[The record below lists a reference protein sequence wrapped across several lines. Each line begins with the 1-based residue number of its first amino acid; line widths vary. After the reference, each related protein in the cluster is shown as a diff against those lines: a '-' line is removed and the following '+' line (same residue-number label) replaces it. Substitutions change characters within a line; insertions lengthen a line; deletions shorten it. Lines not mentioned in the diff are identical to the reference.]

1 MSRRVAPRIAARL
14 LVVAV
19 ALGLSLLL
27 CELVVRVARP
37 QTRYVVRDELPPSVR
52 LPASSYTSVSPEWR
66 TRIEINSLGFHDR
79 DHSFDHPG
87 TGTRILIA
95 GDSFSEAAQVP
106 IDETWWHLAGEA
118 IGAELGQPVEV
129 VNCGMAGVGTAV
141 EWETYRTLGRR
152 YGADV
157 VLLPVY
163 LENDVVDNSHELQG
177 EPDHGL
183 FYELRGG
190 ELATLDLPPTSGRG
204 ESLLWRSSHL
214 LRLVGRML
222 YVRAEA
228 AHRID
233 VGGGYPRDLQIYL
246 ADPPPAWQS
255 GWELTGALVRAMAR
269 DVEADGSLLLAT
281 VIPGKAQVEPARW
294 QALLEAYP
302 PMAAESWDLAG
313 PGRRMGA
320 ILDGAG
326 IPWLDLA
333 PAVTGAA
340 EPLYFDADIHWT
352 PLGNRVA
359 GEATAAFVV
368 QELRRGA
375 GEGAAPAEAAE
386 PAEPPAE
393 EEPG

>member
-1 MSRRVAPRIAARL
+1 MKKVAARL
-14 LVVAV
+14 LVLAMGFAV
-19 ALGLSLLL
+19 ALVV
-27 CELVVRVARP
+27 CEVFVRVAKP
-37 QTRYVVRDELPPSVR
+37 QVRYITRDELPPSVR
-52 LPASSYTSVSPEWR
+52 LPAGPYTSASPEWR
-66 TRIEINSLGFHDR
+66 ARIEINPLGFHDR
-79 DHSFDHPG
+79 EHAFERSGDEL
-87 TGTRILIA
+87 RVVVA
-95 GDSFSEAAQVP
+95 GDSFSEAAQLP
-106 IDETWWHLAGEA
+106 IEQVWWSLAGDQIQE
-118 IGAELGQPVEV
+118 ELGRPVEV
-129 VNCGMAGVGTAV
+129 INCGMAGVGTAT
-141 EWETYRTLGRR
+141 EWATYRKLGRR
-152 YGADV
+152 YEPDV
-157 VLLPVY
+157 VLLPIY
-163 LENDVVDNSHELQG
+163 LENDVIDNSHELQG

-359 GEATAAFVV
+359 GEATAAFGV